1 MPDFKKL
8 IYALWCAIAICIAST
23 HPCHAQ
29 IGIDSV
35 WWRHHELSVGLG
47 GGFHCLNP
55 DMSGGTVVVG
65 THGGVSFALRYSYL
79 FSQHWDVR
87 TGVEMT
93 SYTSDTET
101 NEYRITKGA
110 VDIDGE
116 KYEHRMTLAAVKET
130 QRAIAIDIPVGMGF
144 RTAISEHWRFKMGVS
159 AHISLV
165 AKDRFETQ
173 GGTITTRGYY
183 EQYGGL
189 LIDGDIPEA
198 GFYVI
203 EPNFSGRIRLWNP
216 TFGLGAQIGM
226 ERKLTDRLNLGMTIY
241 GKCAMTDAKGKTR
254 YAEQYDPD
262 CKRAD
267 GYEAQYHSSVA
278 TTSCSSV
285 KPRAVGFMV
294 SLGMNMGKK
303 RASRRLRNRSTE
315 EVNSTEDNPSNELT
329 EIRSVNAETIRLS
342 QAELADLDI
351 KRRDSIATGLERDI
365 QDMID
370 EAGGIHFDLG
380 SGGLDTESSA
390 TVKRIAELLNA
401 HPDYNIDVTGHT
413 CDMGT
418 KEVNERI
425 GRERAETVA
434 HSLEKNGVYDG
445 RIHVF
450 SMGAT
455 EPIAP
460 NDTEEHRSMNRRVKI
475 TIRR

>member
-1 MPDFKKL
+1 M
-8 IYALWCAIAICIAST
+8 
-23 HPCHAQ
+23 
-29 IGIDSV
+29 
-35 WWRHHELSVGLG
+35 G

-55 DMSGGTVVVG
+55 SMSGGTVVVG
-65 THGGVSFALRYSYL
+65 THGGVTFNVRYDYL
-79 FSQHWDVR
+79 FSRHWSVG
-87 TGVEMT
+87 TGVELT
-93 SYTSDTET
+93 TYTSDTET

-110 VDIDGE
+110 IDIDGE
-116 KYEHRMTLAAVKET
+116 EYEHRMTLSAVKET
-130 QRAIAIDIPVGMGF
+130 QSALVMDIPVGMGF
-144 RTAISEHWRFKMGVS
+144 RTNVSESWAFKMGVS
-159 AHISLV
+159 AHLSLV

-203 EPNFSGRIRLWNP
+203 EPNFSGRIRLWSP

-226 ERKLTDRLNLGMTIY
+226 ERKLTDRLNLGMAIY

-262 CKRAD
+262 CKRTD

-285 KPRAVGFMV
+285 KPRAVGVKV
-294 SLGMNMGKK
+294 SLDMSMGKK
-303 RASRRLRNRSTE
+303 RASRRLRNRTTE
-315 EVNSTEDNPSNELT
+315 EVISTEDNSSNELA
-329 EIRSVNAETIRLS
+329 EIKSVKAEAIGLS
-342 QAELADLDI
+342 QAELAALDI

-380 SGGLDTESSA
+380 SGGLDNESTA
-390 TVKRIAELLNA
+390 TVKRITELLNA

-418 KEVNERI
+418 REVNERI

-434 HSLEKNGVYDG
+434 HCLEKNGVYDG

-460 NDTEEHRSMNRRVKI
+460 NDTEEHRSLNRRVKI
-475 TIRR
+475 SIRR

>member
-1 MPDFKKL
+1 MPNRKNL
-8 IYALWCAIAICIAST
+8 ITILCAMAIFAAST
-23 HPCHAQ
+23 SQCLAQ
-29 IGIDSV
+29 EGIDTTG
-35 WWRHHELSVGLG
+35 WRHHELSVGMG

-65 THGGVSFALRYSYL
+65 THGGVTFNVRYDYL
-79 FSQHWDVR
+79 FSQHWSVG
-87 TGVEMT
+87 TGVELT
-93 SYTSDTET
+93 TYTSDTET
-101 NEYRITKGA
+101 NEYRITKDA
-110 VDIDGE
+110 IDIDGE
-116 KYEHRMTLAAVKET
+116 KYEHRMTLSAVKET
-130 QRAIAIDIPVGMGF
+130 QSALVVDIPVGMGF
-144 RTAISEHWRFKMGVS
+144 RTDVSENWIFKMGVS
-159 AHISLV
+159 AHLSLI

-183 EQYGGL
+183 ENYGGL

-203 EPNFSGRIRLWNP
+203 EPEFSGRIRLWSP
-216 TFGLGAQIGM
+216 TFGIGAQIGM
-226 ERKLTDRLNLGMTIY
+226 ERKLTDRLNLEMTIY
-241 GKCAMTDAKGKTR
+241 GKCAVTDAKGKTR
-254 YAEQYDPD
+254 YAQQYDPD
-262 CKRAD
+262 CRRAD
-267 GYEAQYHSSVA
+267 GYMAEYHSSVA

-285 KPRAVGFMV
+285 KPMSVGFMV
-294 SLGMNMGKK
+294 RLGVNMGKK
-303 RASRRLRNRSTE
+303 RASRRLRNRTTE
-315 EVNSTEDNPSNELT
+315 EVLPTADNSTNELE
-329 EIRSVNAETIRLS
+329 EIRSVKAEPTKLS
-342 QAELADLDI
+342 QAELAALDI

-380 SGGLDTESSA
+380 SGGLDQESTA

-418 KEVNERI
+418 SEVNERI

-434 HSLEKNGVYDG
+434 RCLENNGVYDG
-445 RIHVF
+445 RIHVI